1 MRPRWIESGV
11 SPPVGAHFPGP
22 IRRRKGPP
30 GYSAGL
36 SVGAQE
42 TESTAFRRIRSAER
56 KWASRWS
63 PPRRGGWA
71 FFAGVTYLDGGDA
84 PTTDDDQA
92 WAAARA
98 ATGFNLV
105 ADRFWRVF
113 RVLYP
118 DQLLSEPTLE
128 AQAESLRDWTLK
140 AFRDLADEP
149 PPPRS
154 D

>member
-1 MRPRWIESGV
+1 
-11 SPPVGAHFPGP
+11 
-22 IRRRKGPP
+22 
-30 GYSAGL
+30 
-36 SVGAQE
+36 
-42 TESTAFRRIRSAER
+42 
-56 KWASRWS
+56 
-63 PPRRGGWA
+63 
-71 FFAGVTYLDGGDA
+71 LDGGDA

-92 WAAARA
+92 WVAARA